1 MAIIKIL
8 QVRTTLKAAIEY
20 ICNPAKT
27 NGGIM
32 VSSNCAAPQF
42 PSDIAMAF
50 GWTVELAERMR
61 RSGGSATPILAHHII
76 QSFAPGEVSP
86 NDAHDLGVE
95 LIERITGGEHDYVV
109 ATHQDRS
116 HIHNHIMF
124 NPVNKTTLKRYR
136 MTRDRAKEYR
146 RISNELTAPLGLSVT
161 HEYSGR
167 DSHSLAELYA
177 KTKGKSIHHILALK
191 IDEAVR
197 DSAAWPDM
205 VTTLSEMG
213 VEVELKGENVLFK
226 DTTTMQRPVRGRRLG
241 PAYTQSAIMAR
252 LGREAVCEFI
262 AQPSL
267 ITTLDEERLRI
278 RLPGKRPA
286 TFFTVHSEQVNS
298 LGKTSRIF
306 LSESSEIT
314 LTDKH
319 GNYAGQLT
327 APELYEYFSVPDP
340 LRNINPTMPSQHTE
354 RGLTERQKSYY
365 RWIDSR
371 VEKLR
376 SEAAVVNLLTE
387 YRSLTPEHKELF
399 RQALNQRIEVQ
410 SQTISTMIL
419 DRQHREDHHLP
430 TGDLDYDITQASKDL
445 NHLKTARNQITPPE
459 RKRRR

>member
-95 LIERITGGEHDYVV
+95 LIERITGGDHDYVV

-136 MTRDRAKEYR
+136 MGKSRVFEFRE
-146 RISNELTAPLGLSVT
+146 ISDELCRSAGLSVIEIPQRGARNL
-161 HEYSGR
+161 HEI
-167 DSHSLAELYA
+167 YA
-177 KTKGKSIHHILALK
+177 RAHGKSSVQLLALK
-191 IDEAVR
+191 IDVAVR
-197 DSAAWPDM
+197 DTAAWPDM
-205 VTTLSEMG
+205 VTTLAEMG

-226 DTTTMQRPVRGRRLG
+226 DTTTMHRPIRGRRLG

-252 LGREAVCEFI
+252 LGRETVCEFI

-267 ITTLDEERLRI
+267 ITTLNEERLRI

-371 VEKLR
+371 VETLR

-445 NHLKTARNQITPPE
+445 NHLKKARNQITPPE

>member
-1 MAIIKIL
+1 MAIIKIM

-136 MTRDRAKEYR
+136 MGKSRVFEFRE
-146 RISNELTAPLGLSVT
+146 ISDELCRSAGLSVIEIPQRGARNL
-161 HEYSGR
+161 HEI
-167 DSHSLAELYA
+167 YA
-177 KTKGKSIHHILALK
+177 RAHGKSSVQLLALK
-191 IDEAVR
+191 IDVAVR
-197 DSAAWPDM
+197 DTAAWPDM

-226 DTTTMQRPVRGRRLG
+226 DTTTMQRPIRGRRLG

-252 LGREAVCEFI
+252 L
-262 AQPSL
+262 
-267 ITTLDEERLRI
+267 
-278 RLPGKRPA
+278 
-286 TFFTVHSEQVNS
+286 
-298 LGKTSRIF
+298 
-306 LSESSEIT
+306 
-314 LTDKH
+314 
-319 GNYAGQLT
+319 
-327 APELYEYFSVPDP
+327 DP
-340 LRNINPTMPSQHTE
+340 R
-354 RGLTERQKSYY
+354 
-365 RWIDSR
+365 
-371 VEKLR
+371 
-376 SEAAVVNLLTE
+376 A
-387 YRSLTPEHKELF
+387 
-399 RQALNQRIEVQ
+399 
-410 SQTISTMIL
+410 
-419 DRQHREDHHLP
+419 RQH
-430 TGDLDYDITQASKDL
+430 
-445 NHLKTARNQITPPE
+445 NTPHTD
-459 RKRRR
+459 RR